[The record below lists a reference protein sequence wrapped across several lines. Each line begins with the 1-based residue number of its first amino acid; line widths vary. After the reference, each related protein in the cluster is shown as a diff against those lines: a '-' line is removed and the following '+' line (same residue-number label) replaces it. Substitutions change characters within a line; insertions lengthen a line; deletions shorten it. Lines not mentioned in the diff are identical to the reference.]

1 MESSTKF
8 DAWSAAQSYEQYMG
22 RWSRRIAE
30 RFVGWLDAPPNAAWL
45 EIGCG
50 TGALTAAILAGGAP
64 RSVLSIDSSADFVA
78 HARSAITDPRAKF
91 EVADALKLPA
101 ADADIDVVASALVFN
116 FIPDRPAALAE
127 MQRVLKPNGLLSFY
141 VWDYPGEG
149 IGFITAFWK
158 AAAQLDAQA
167 AALTEGKRFPYCTQ
181 DGLAAICRDAGL
193 SSVTVEPI
201 ETDIT
206 FPDFDAFWQPF
217 TLGAGPA
224 PGYYAG
230 LTAAQQAALKARL
243 AEDLGTDGPIR
254 FDARAWAVKAKR
266 CNP

>member
-1 MESSTKF
+1 MESSAKF
-8 DAWSAAQSYEQYMG
+8 DAWSAGQNYEQYMG
-22 RWSRRIAE
+22 RWSRRIAAK
-30 RFVGWLDAPPNAAWL
+30 FVEWLGPPRDAAWL

-50 TGALTAAILAGGAP
+50 TGALTAAILADGAP
-64 RSVLSIDSSADFVA
+64 RSLLSVDSSADFIT
-78 HARSAITDPRAKF
+78 HARSAMDDARVKF

-101 ADADIDVVASALVFN
+101 DDASIDVVTSALVFN
-116 FIPDRPAALAE
+116 FFADRPAALAE
-127 MQRVLKPNGLLSFY
+127 MQRVLKPDGLLTFY
-141 VWDYPGEG
+141 VWDYPGAG

-158 AAAQLDAQA
+158 AAVKLDPQA
-167 AALTEGKRFPYCTQ
+167 AALMEGKRFPFCTR

-193 SSVTVEPI
+193 RSVTVEPI

-230 LTAAQQAALKARL
+230 LPEERQAALKAHL

-254 FDARAWAVKAKR
+254 FAARAWGVKAR
-266 CNP
+266 PPG

>member
-1 MESSTKF
+1 MEPSTKF

-22 RWSRRIAE
+22 RWSRQVAAH
-30 RFVGWLDAPPNAAWL
+30 FLDWAAPPGGAAWL

-50 TGALTAAILAGGAP
+50 TGALTATILAQAVP
-64 RSVLSIDSSADFVA
+64 RTILSIDQSADFIA
-78 HARSAITDPRAKF
+78 YARSAIDDPRARF
-91 EVADALKLPA
+91 EVADALTLPA
-101 ADADIDVVASALVFN
+101 AGASIDVVASALVVN
-116 FIPDRPAALAE
+116 FIADRPAALAE
-127 MQRVLKPNGLLSFY
+127 MQRLLKPGGLLAFY
-141 VWDYPGEG
+141 VWDYPGGG
-149 IGFITAFWK
+149 IGFISAFWK
-158 AAAQLDAQA
+158 AAVALDPQA
-167 AALTEGKRFPYCTQ
+167 GALREGIRFPFCTR

-193 SSVTVEPI
+193 RSVTVEPI

-230 LTAAQQAALKARL
+230 LPKEHQAALRACL

-254 FDARAWAVKAKR
+254 FDARAWGVKAYQA
-266 CNP
+266 